1 MNDRQD
7 RTVNRR
13 RLLRRA
19 GTVAAGIAGSGVVG
33 ASAADPAR
41 ADPGDPVLQGR
52 DNDAV
57 DQATT
62 LRTAATGATLRLGNS
77 RTTPGSNGSM
87 LAEPTLRLAPSGDTL
102 PPNAE
107 VGSIGMNS
115 AGSLLA
121 VSGQSDG
128 FSIVDFVYTSGTA
141 SRIVPVVPQRVID
154 TRTPLGRSRIEN
166 RTGNLD
172 SSGRLMAGHTIH
184 VNLGDY
190 VFFGEGVFGNVTVTS
205 PLDTG
210 FLQIFPEG
218 TPRPA
223 EFSTINFENNQTL
236 SNGFFSGVSNDLD
249 LISVYTLK
257 TTHVI
262 IDVVAFVISYGEVNP
277 MFLPLSGGQRLSA
290 EALAARRAERA
301 AAAQRSKPRW
311 R

>member
-19 GTVAAGIAGSGVVG
+19 GTVAAGIAGTGVVG
-33 ASAADPAR
+33 ASAAGPAQ
-41 ADPGDPVLQGR
+41 AAPGDPVLQGR

-57 DQATT
+57 DQTTT
-62 LRTAATGATLRLGNS
+62 LRSAATGATLRLENA
-77 RTTPGSNGSM
+77 RTTPYPNDIT
-87 LAEPTLRLAPSGDTL
+87 LAEPALRLAPSGDTL
-102 PPNAE
+102 PPTAE

-115 AGSLLA
+115 AGTLLA
-121 VSGQSDG
+121 VSGRSDG

-141 SRIVPVVPQRVID
+141 SRIVPVTPQRVID
-154 TRTPLGRSRIEN
+154 TRTPIGRARIEN

-172 SSGRLMAGHTIH
+172 SSGRLLAGRTIH

-190 VFFGEGVFGNVTVTS
+190 VFFGEGVFGNVTVTG
-205 PLDTG
+205 PLAAG

-223 EFSTINFENNQTL
+223 EFSTINFQANQTL
-236 SNGFFSGVSNDLD
+236 SNAFFSGVSNNLD
-249 LISVYTLK
+249 LVSVYTLK

-277 MFLPLSGGQRLSA
+277 MFQPISGGERLSA

-301 AAAQRSKPRW
+301 AAARRSRPRW
-311 R
+311 S